1 MRGFVSDHDIEGHF
15 LRLMELA
22 QRSQLSEIWESL
34 LLENYTFAEL
44 GWSIR
49 STDRAVWLGCQEVG
63 LILVTNNRNREDET
77 SLQATIGALAD
88 AESLPVITIGSV
100 GRFENERGY
109 ASLVADELIQL
120 AFDVRHFGRWLG
132 SGRVYLPH
140 ES

>member
-34 LLENYTFAEL
+34 LLENYTFTEL